1 MGRVKVTSSSED
13 KSPMRTPLTPEAQE
27 NQMIALAMNLV
38 EQRLRNGTA
47 SSQETTHFLKL
58 ATVKYQLEKE
68 KLRNENELTAA
79 KTEAI
84 KKTDES
90 RLIAENAIKA
100 MRNYQGHGDVDD
112 YQDIF

>member
-1 MGRVKVTSSSED
+1 MAKVKVTSSSD
-13 KSPMRTPLTPEAQE
+13 NQTPTLPALTPEAQE
-27 NQMIALAMNLV
+27 NQMIALTMNLV
-38 EQRLRNGTA
+38 EQRLRNGSA

-58 ATVKYQLEKE
+58 ATVKYRLEKE
-68 KLRNENELTAA
+68 KLRYENELTAA

-100 MRNYQGHGDVDD
+100 MRSYQGQGDPDD
-112 YQDIF
+112 YEDVY